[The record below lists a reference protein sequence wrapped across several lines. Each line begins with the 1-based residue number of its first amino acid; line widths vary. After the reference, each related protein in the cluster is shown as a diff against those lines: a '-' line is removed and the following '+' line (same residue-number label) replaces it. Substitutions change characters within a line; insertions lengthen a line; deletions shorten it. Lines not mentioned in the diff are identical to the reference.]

1 MELNQ
6 FIKNFAE
13 TIEVD
18 AATLTAET
26 AYRSLDE
33 WSSMNALAII
43 AMIDDEFDVAISGKA
58 MRETHT
64 IQELFD
70 LVQSELD

>member
-1 MELNQ
+1 MDQ

-13 TIEVD
+13 AIEVD
-18 AATLTAET
+18 VTILNANTEYRTL
-26 AYRSLDE
+26 DV
-33 WSSMNALAII
+33 WSSMNALTII
-43 AMIDDEFDVAISGKA
+43 AMIDAKYDVAISGKA

-64 IQELFD
+64 IQQLFD